1 MRDRIVSS
9 RIFHGLPMPAAALP
23 NCDEMMTVP
32 GLEKARMG
40 RLAKTTAA
48 VCVSAIAYMAWPFY
62 SALQIRDAMIAG
74 DTSTLAR
81 KIEWESV
88 RATLKA
94 SMSAETLARLEK
106 APDAPKPSLWQRVK
120 ATVAPRMAESVI
132 DRYVTP
138 EQLPVFLGY
147 RRIWRGTVQPV
158 IGPAEPKTVLADT
171 WLGGTPVDR
180 LVSFYRRVRRAVFHS
195 LTRFELEMEDKY
207 RPDRRYT
214 SVFELKGFDWKLTAL
229 SVSGA
234 GF

>member
-1 MRDRIVSS
+1 
-9 RIFHGLPMPAAALP
+9 
-23 NCDEMMTVP
+23 
-32 GLEKARMG
+32 MG

-74 DTSTLAR
+74 DTSTLTR
-81 KIEWESV
+81 KIQWESV

-94 SMSAETLARLEK
+94 SLSAEALARLEK

-158 IGPAEPKTVLADT
+158 IGPPEPKTALADT

-180 LVSFYRRVRRAVFHS
+180 AVSFYRRVRRAVFHS
-195 LTRFELEMEDKY
+195 PTRLELEMEDKY
-207 RPDRRYT
+207 YPDRRYT
-214 SVFELKGFDWKLTAL
+214 GVLELQGLEWKLTAL
-229 SVSGA
+229 SVTGA